1 MVDVALGRAD
11 ANTCVNDPSRM
22 HGCRV
27 QMFRSPV
34 ALLARN
40 CRAATETE
48 TSRTVRHR
56 TLMRTKDRSI
66 FHKHQKSII
75 PTSPESRR
83 LFELGHSRRRRS
95 WRQIRIR
102 GDSLSGN
109 KRNALNFSETVS
121 HCTGN
126 STLTNAPVV
135 QEPSTNN
142 PPSSATLISRVR
154 QPARSHP
161 GAENQRSIERKS
173 RMSPRH
179 RRARPASRDRA

>member
-1 MVDVALGRAD
+1 MRIRVLM
-11 ANTCVNDPSRM
+11 TRM

-40 CRAATETE
+40 RRAATETE

-56 TLMRTKDRSI
+56 ALMRTKDRSI
-66 FHKHQKSII
+66 FHKHQKSVI

-95 WRQIRIR
+95 WRIRS
-102 GDSLSGN
+102 DSLSGN

-126 STLTNAPVV
+126 PTLTNAPVV

-154 QPARSHP
+154 QPAQSRP
-161 GAENQRSIERKS
+161 GAENQRSIERRS

-179 RRARPASRDRA
+179 RRARPVSRDYA